1 MNPPPQIPVISA
13 LRLPRYAPFLLC
25 WNPRDHVIF
34 AGRFARFHDNAGMM
48 EPFRRLLAAFAVLL
62 CVSTL
67 ATAQDAPPRDSE
79 HKQASE
85 TSSGP
90 GVLALLPADAVT
102 QHTLDLGDRKLA
114 YTATAG
120 TLNLFDQSGKRS
132 AAVFYTSYVAKD
144 GDKDQTSDPS
154 KGRAANR
161 PLTFVFNGGPGA
173 ASAFLHL
180 GLVGPKI
187 LDFGPTERDGANAR
201 LIDNPQSWLAFT
213 DLVLIDPI
221 GTGWSRTAKAD
232 DAKNFYGVK
241 QDAQSIAKSI
251 ALYLA
256 HSGRAASSIYL
267 LGESYG
273 GLRAAKVA
281 GALSDEQGVVV
292 SGIVMLSPLIDGPLT
307 FGANRYALGA
317 ALQLPSLAAAELERR
332 NAFSVKDVR
341 AAEQFALT
349 DYLTTLAGPPPSGAA
364 AQTFYSR
371 VAEMTGLPVDVI
383 KKSRGFVR
391 DAYVKHLRGSDGAIV
406 SRYDVTLA
414 APDPY
419 PESDAAH
426 GDDPVLDGFVRAYGG
441 AFVNYARNDLG
452 FKTEMTYA
460 LLADG
465 VNGKWDWGKGGRAQ
479 ASASDDI
486 RQLLATEPSFR
497 LMIAHGYS
505 DLVTPYASNKYVVD
519 HLPDSLAG
527 RVTFKVYRGGH
538 MLYTRAASRAAFTAD
553 AKAFYAGQAKD

>member
-1 MNPPPQIPVISA
+1 
-13 LRLPRYAPFLLC
+13 
-25 WNPRDHVIF
+25 
-34 AGRFARFHDNAGMM
+34 MM
-48 EPFRRLLAAFAVLL
+48 KPFRRLLAALAVLL
-62 CVSTL
+62 CISAL
-67 ATAQDAPPRDSE
+67 AAAEDAPRDSE

-85 TSSGP
+85 TSGGSGL
-90 GVLALLPADAVT
+90 LALLPADAVT
-102 QHTLDLGDRKLA
+102 QHTLDLGDRKLN

-144 GDKDQTSDPS
+144 DGKQKT
-154 KGRAANR
+154 NR

-173 ASAFLHL
+173 ASAFLNL

-187 LDFGPTERDGANAR
+187 LDFGPSERDGANAK
-201 LIDNPQSWLAFT
+201 LIDNPHSWLGFT

-241 QDAQSIAKSI
+241 QDAQAIAKTI

-256 HSGRAASSIYL
+256 HSGRTSSPVYL

-292 SGIVMLSPLIDGPLT
+292 SGIVMLSPLIDGALT

-332 NAFSVKDVR
+332 NAFSTKDVH

-349 DYLTTLAGPPPSGAA
+349 DYLTTLAGPPPTGDAA
-364 AQTFYSR
+364 KTFYNR

-383 KKSRGFVR
+383 AKSRGFIR
-391 DAYVKHLRGSDGAIV
+391 DTYVKHLRGSDGAVV
-406 SRYDVTLA
+406 SHYDVTLA

-419 PESDAAH
+419 PESDAAR

-441 AFVNYARNDLG
+441 AFVDYARNDLG
-452 FKTEMTYA
+452 FKTEMTYE

-465 VNGKWDWGKGGRAQ
+465 VNSKWDWGKGGRLQ

-497 LMIAHGYS
+497 LMIAQGYS
-505 DLVTPYASNKYVVD
+505 DLVVPYASNKYIVD
-519 HLPDSLAG
+519 HLPEKLAG

-538 MLYTRAASRAAFTAD
+538 MLYTHAASREAFTTD
-553 AKAFYAGQAKD
+553 AKAFYAGQSARN